1 MESLLYSTPA
11 CTHPVTS
18 SEPTD
23 TTSELQLLNNLI
35 GSRYRTGG
43 HHNITYPVRGNVTI
57 RRHLNNTNDYDW
69 NRNFVA
75 KEWDDATTND
85 SRRRRPLANK
95 MRQDRRT
102 SQQDGQASQ
111 PSNKQRPTNNTQE
124 QPKPESVKA
133 QPINCCLHFTSSL
146 DGLVTLFRTTDPHTT
161 FHTHRPCTLSP
172 VANATTTRFYL

>member
-11 CTHPVTS
+11 CTHPVTDRHD
-18 SEPTD
+18 EWVAVVEQFNWKPAQD
-23 TTSELQLLNNLI
+23 
-35 GSRYRTGG
+35 GG
-43 HHNITYPVRGNVTI
+43 HHNITYPPVRGNVTI

-111 PSNKQRPTNNTQE
+111 PSNKQRPKTQE

-161 FHTHRPCTLSP
+161 FHIHRPCTPSP

>member
-1 MESLLYSTPA
+1 MRNPASSGQQTIKGPSVHICQSNQHYWSWLSDLLPTSAITTNHTLYCGIPFVLNSSLYPPCNLLW
-11 CTHPVTS
+11 
-18 SEPTD
+18 TD

-35 GSRYRTGG
+35 GSRHRTGG

-111 PSNKQRPTNNTQE
+111 PSNKQRPT
-124 QPKPESVKA
+124 
-133 QPINCCLHFTSSL
+133 
-146 DGLVTLFRTTDPHTT
+146 
-161 FHTHRPCTLSP
+161 THRSSQNQSLSKHS
-172 VANATTTRFYL
+172 L